1 MGFKHAL
8 LRMQNCVRYPSVLKN
23 LAQVFQSFANK
34 AGQEQCCPLCT
45 RGFENAA
52 KTDEFKN
59 LILNRIASIPA
70 QQSEAEVTVAAAKQ
84 RRSRLQKLGPAAA
97 QHASLVSKAIP
108 EAATRRRGCR
118 APRGGGDARALV
130 RRSLAGPGHPRW
142 GRGAVGT
149 RRTPQLVLTHGG
161 LKGAMVSKC

>member
-1 MGFKHAL
+1 M
-8 LRMQNCVRYPSVLKN
+8 LKN

-52 KTDEFKN
+52 KTDEFKH

-70 QQSEAEVTVAAAKQ
+70 QQSEAEVTVTAAKQ
-84 RRSRLQKLGPAAA
+84 RRGRLQKLGPAAA

-108 EAATRRRGCR
+108 EAA
-118 APRGGGDARALV
+118 AAVAAAEARAGETEAA
-130 RRSLAGPGHPRW
+130 SAEAELALERAKADHAAAAALSEDADTVTRLASEAAEL
-142 GRGAVGT
+142 RAAV
-149 RRTPQLVLTHGG
+149 
-161 LKGAMVSKC
+161 